1 MSVEPSTG
9 QSGLGHHH
17 VDANP
22 VKTMFAEQAACA
34 FQDAFAGLFL
44 VFLAVGNGPYP
55 VVMVQISQTELM
67 AKTE

>member
-44 VFLAVGNGPYP
+44 VFLAVGNGP
-55 VVMVQISQTELM
+55 
-67 AKTE
+67 